1 MLKQKISRINAGQL
15 KRQNQSG
22 FSLIEFLVASIIS
35 MIVLIAAGST
45 YFTTQQLN
53 RVATERL
60 NAQQDLRNAAN
71 LIVRDARQAGT
82 FGCANLADPAVV
94 GVSAY
99 GVNHPLGIRLAESD
113 NQPNNFGV
121 HVMTGADFVN
131 NSGIANFNSVGNAL
145 IFVYGDGFAAVN
157 SLIPNTLTASGTVNV
172 TAIQLNVNGN
182 DAVGQVMDNGNAGA
196 AAPLVLSSCNRVQT
210 LQRGGGYTRANN
222 NRITLNP
229 ALNPAVVVSTENAGA
244 NAFQPGSLSVS
255 KLVGSAYVVGSINAT
270 GAVNGLYRF
279 NLGTDGTW
287 SAPQLL
293 VSDIAN
299 ANGMAM
305 QFGYVQ
311 SVNCTPGAVNPNEQ
325 FQFRDELEII
335 PGYGKLPA
343 LIRIRLN
350 VASGQNR
357 AAGVDVGRIHE
368 YVIDAAV
375 RGGNVCANRGMG
387 GA

>member
-1 MLKQKISRINAGQL
+1 MLRQKPSRINAGQL
-15 KRQNQSG
+15 KIQTQSG

-99 GVNHPLGIRLAESD
+99 GVNHSLGIRLAESD

-121 HVMTGADFVN
+121 HVMTGADFVTR
-131 NSGIANFNSVGNAL
+131 SGVANFNAAGNAL

-157 SLIPNTLTASGTVNV
+157 SLTPNTLTASGTVNV

-210 LQRGGGYTRANN
+210 LQRGGGYTRTNDS
-222 NRITLNP
+222 RIT
-229 ALNPAVVVSTENAGA
+229 LNPAVVVSTENAGA

-325 FQFRDELEII
+325 FQFHGQLETIA
-335 PGYGKLPA
+335 GYGKLPA

>member
-1 MLKQKISRINAGQL
+1 MRQKPSRINAGQL
-15 KRQNQSG
+15 KIQTQSG

-121 HVMTGADFVN
+121 HVMTGADFVTR
-131 NSGIANFNSVGNAL
+131 SGVANFNAAGNAL

-157 SLIPNTLTASGTVNV
+157 SLTPNTLTASGTVNV

-325 FQFRDELEII
+325 FQFHGQLETIA
-335 PGYGKLPA
+335 GYGKLPA

-368 YVIDAAV
+368 
-375 RGGNVCANRGMG
+375 
-387 GA
+387 

>member
-1 MLKQKISRINAGQL
+1 MRQKPSRINAGQL
-15 KRQNQSG
+15 KIQTQSG

-121 HVMTGADFVN
+121 HVMTGADFVTR
-131 NSGIANFNSVGNAL
+131 SGVANFNAAGNAL

-157 SLIPNTLTASGTVNV
+157 SLTPNTLTASGTVNV

-210 LQRGGGYTRANN
+210 LQRGGGYTRTNDS
-222 NRITLNP
+222 RIT
-229 ALNPAVVVSTENAGA
+229 LNPAVVVSTENAGA

-325 FQFRDELEII
+325 FQFHGQLETIA
-335 PGYGKLPA
+335 GYGKLPA